1 MIKRLTKIL
10 SFLLFLT
17 VLVILY
23 LSLVGVKTEKFNEI
37 INNKILKI
45 NKKINLDLK
54 RVKFLL
60 DPYNFTINITTKDPT
75 VLLGENKIA
84 INSVKTN
91 ISLKSLIFKEFS
103 IDDLQI
109 STKSIKLDD
118 LILLARSFKNSAELF
133 LLNNVIKDGFLIA
146 EIKIKFDEKGNIKDD
161 YQITGFIK
169 NAKLNLLNQIK
180 TINLNFEFNFQKKN
194 YSLTNIKGIVNEIKL
209 SSPLI
214 EIDQKN
220 DRFWITGK
228 ILTNKKDFSKDQ
240 IKNTF
245 VKLIKIPNIEKAS
258 ISSENDIS
266 FSINKKLKIN
276 NLGIRSKIN
285 IDQLVVKNNLIDLKP
300 YILDLEEVINFEN
313 HKITIDYDK
322 NKIEIKGNGKILIKD
337 KFDSIDYEVIK
348 NNDEFTFNTKT
359 NFKNSKILIDFL
371 DYEKKENV
379 NASVVINGKFKKD
392 NPINF
397 SLISLIENDNTI
409 FFKNLNLSKD
419 FKIISIDSLNINYL
433 NNKKIKNQ
441 LFLKK
446 NNLDYSIKG
455 KSLDATKLIN
465 KIMNSDD
472 ENSSL
477 FSKFNSKINLEIN
490 KTYIDEVN
498 FINNLSG
505 VLIFKNNTIND
516 LNLKSTFSN
525 DKAISLSIKT
535 NDIQEKITKLFT
547 DYPKPLVKR
556 YNFIKG
562 FEGSYLNYYSI
573 KKDGTSN
580 SILTID
586 NFKIKE
592 VPVFAKILSLASL
605 QGISDLLTGEG
616 IRFTD
621 FEMKYSNTKG
631 LMTIEEMFAIG
642 PAVSIL
648 MDGYI
653 EPKNLISL
661 RGTLV
666 PATSINKSIALI
678 PILGDVL
685 VGNKTGEGVFGVSYK
700 IKGPSN
706 DLHTTVNPIKTL
718 TPRFITRIYEGI
730 KKN

>member
-103 IDDLQI
+103 IDDLHI

-133 LLNNVIKDGFLIA
+133 LLNNVIKDGFLVA

-180 TINLNFEFNFQKKN
+180 SINLNFEFNFQKKN

-220 DRFWITGK
+220 EQFWITGK

-397 SLISLIENDNTI
+397 SLISLIERNNTI
-409 FFKNLNLSKD
+409 LFKNLNLSKD

>member
-146 EIKIKFDEKGNIKDD
+146 EIKIKFDGKGNIKDD

-220 DRFWITGK
+220 DQFWITGK
-228 ILTNKKDFSKDQ
+228 ILTNKKDFNKDQ

-379 NASVVINGKFKKD
+379 NTSIVINGKFKKD

-397 SLISLIENDNTI
+397 SLISLIEKNNTI
-409 FFKNLNLSKD
+409 LFKNLNLSKD

>member
-17 VLVILY
+17 VLVIFY
-23 LSLVGVKTEKFNEI
+23 LSLVGVKTEKFNDI
-37 INNKILKI
+37 ITNKILKI

-60 DPYNFTINITTKDPT
+60 DPYNFKINITTKDPT
-75 VLLGENKIA
+75 VLLGGNKLK

-146 EIKIKFDEKGNIKDD
+146 EIKIKFDGKGNIKDD

-169 NAKLNLLNQIK
+169 KAKLNLLNQIK
-180 TINLNFEFNFQKKN
+180 TTNLNFEFDIQKKK
-194 YSLTNIKGIVNEIKL
+194 YSLTNVKGIVNEIKL

-220 DRFWITGK
+220 DQFWITGK

-266 FSINKKLKIN
+266 FSINKKLKIK

-285 IDQLVVKNNLIDLKP
+285 IDQLIVKNNLIDLKP

-313 HKITIDYDK
+313 HKITIDYDE
-322 NKIEIKGNGKILIKD
+322 NKIEIKGIGKILIKD
-337 KFDSIDYEVIK
+337 KLDSIEYEVIK

-379 NASVVINGKFKKD
+379 NTSIVINGKFKKD

-397 SLISLIENDNTI
+397 SLISLIEKNNTI
-409 FFKNLNLSKD
+409 LFKNLNLSKD

-446 NNLDYSIKG
+446 NNLNYSIKG
-455 KSLDATKLIN
+455 KSFDATKLIN

-505 VLIFKNNTIND
+505 ALIFKNNTIND

-718 TPRFITRIYEGI
+718 TPRFITRIFEGI

>member
-180 TINLNFEFNFQKKN
+180 SINLNFEFNFQKKN

-220 DRFWITGK
+220 EQFWITGK

-397 SLISLIENDNTI
+397 SLISLIERNNTI
-409 FFKNLNLSKD
+409 LFKNLNLSKD